1 MSQPFLLTR
10 WFLSSSYR
18 CLHSCGPMK
27 TSSLSMKINP
37 LDPTEGPTCVPLEK
51 HIAVT
56 TGYIAFAKK
65 LGSRWGESQT
75 WFPNNGEKER
85 GYRPESLA
93 SWPAGSLSRH
103 ENKDHGF
110 LLVYAASVRGEV
122 ISPKTET
129 LLCRVF
135 SKVSLQI
142 TSLEFI
148 THSTSTQTRWWLL
161 HRPALAWRNRGTV
174 ALEW

>member
-1 MSQPFLLTR
+1 MVSFLFFQMPPQLWSHEDFITVYENKSPGSYWGTYLR
-10 WFLSSSYR
+10 SFRKAYSSDDWIYSI
-18 CLHSCGPMK
+18 C
-27 TSSLSMKINP
+27 
-37 LDPTEGPTCVPLEK
+37 
-51 HIAVT
+51 
-56 TGYIAFAKK
+56 KK
-65 LGSRWGESQT
+65 LGSGWGESQT

-93 SWPAGSLSRH
+93 SWPAGNLSRH